1 MPKIKVEVLKTFR
14 SARATYHPGDV
25 VEMESTIA
33 VELEANQLVKKT
45 TKKKTETEDP
55 KAAAPPANKMQ
66 DAPSNKGFP
75 VAGERTSAPPW
86 QKKDKD
92 K

>member
-1 MPKIKVEVLKTFR
+1 MPKVNVEVLRKFR
-14 SARATYHPGDV
+14 SARETYAPGRV

-33 VELEANQLVKKT
+33 AELEANKLVKRV
-45 TKKKTETEDP
+45 TKKKAEEPKP

-75 VAGERTSAPPW
+75 VAGQRTDTPPW
-86 QKKDKD
+86 QKKDK
-92 K
+92 